1 MEEAGG
7 VVAHV
12 ADGVVVQVAGHAVV
26 EVAGGGAGGPPAE
39 AAVPGQWARCM
50 EIFFFRKKPSPRAN
64 CASWRISAERVH
76 PLSRRRGLRLYR
88 STESPSPRANSR

>member
-39 AAVPGQWARCM
+39 AAVPAQWARCLG
-50 EIFFFRKKPSPRAN
+50 IFFF
-64 CASWRISAERVH
+64 
-76 PLSRRRGLRLYR
+76 
-88 STESPSPRANSR
+88 